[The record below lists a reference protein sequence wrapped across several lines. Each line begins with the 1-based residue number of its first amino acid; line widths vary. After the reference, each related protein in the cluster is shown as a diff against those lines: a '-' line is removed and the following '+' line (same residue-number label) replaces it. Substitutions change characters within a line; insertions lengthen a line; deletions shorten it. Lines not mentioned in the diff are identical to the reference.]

1 MAGPGGGSRGGG
13 FGGGSRGGGFGGGR
27 SGGFGGGSRGS
38 FGGGHHHHHGHY
50 YGGWGWGWRPR
61 RYYYGGGGCLGG
73 LLGLMIAPVIM
84 IAFAFI
90 MIMSALGTLFSGGG
104 VHYNERAFQDYAA
117 MQYEAKFGNSGDAYE
132 DNLLVVFL
140 TNEEAD
146 GYYTIAWIGDNVRME
161 ISDMFGNEYTTF
173 GRAML
178 NSINSED
185 YTYSLSS
192 NLARAMEKMT
202 AAVESLGLDSGF
214 YDHYSHAR
222 SPESHVTNFTSLSI
236 NENTVERSLK
246 EFTESTGIPAVI
258 VIDSMEKVFG
268 VGFSRDDVITILIGL
283 LFLGVAIFLIVQAVK
298 GYKEGKKK
306 EKEQEEP
313 YNRYA
318 KD

>member
-1 MAGPGGGSRGGG
+1 MP
-13 FGGGSRGGGFGGGR
+13 FI
-27 SGGFGGGSRGS
+27 
-38 FGGGHHHHHGHY
+38 
-50 YGGWGWGWRPR
+50 
-61 RYYYGGGGCLGG
+61 LI
-73 LLGLMIAPVIM
+73 L
-84 IAFAFI
+84 FAVI
-90 MIMSALGTLFSGGG
+90 MIMSSLGTLISGGG
-104 VHYNERAFQDYAA
+104 VHYNERVFQDYAA
-117 MQYEAKFGNSGDAYE
+117 MQYEAEFGNSGDAYE

-146 GYYTIAWIGDNVRME
+146 GYYTIAWIGDNVKTE
-161 ISDMFGNEYTTF
+161 ISDMFGNEYTAF

-178 NSINSED
+178 DSIGDD

-202 AAVESLGLDSGF
+202 DAIESRGLDSGF
-214 YDHYSHAR
+214 YDHYSHER
-222 SPESHVTNFTSLSI
+222 SPESHVTNFSTI
-236 NENTVERSLK
+236 NVNENTVERSLK
-246 EFTESTGIPAVI
+246 EFTESAGIPVVI

-268 VGFSRDDVITILIGL
+268 KSFSRDDLITITIGL
-283 LFLGVAIFLIVQAVK
+283 IFLGFAIFLIVQAVK

>member
-1 MAGPGGGSRGGG
+1 
-13 FGGGSRGGGFGGGR
+13 
-27 SGGFGGGSRGS
+27 
-38 FGGGHHHHHGHY
+38 
-50 YGGWGWGWRPR
+50 
-61 RYYYGGGGCLGG
+61 
-73 LLGLMIAPVIM
+73 MIAPVIM

-104 VHYNERAFQDYAA
+104 VHYNERVFQDYAA
-117 MQYEAKFGNSGDAYE
+117 MQYEAEFGDSGDAYE
-132 DNLLVVFL
+132 DNLLIVFL

-161 ISDMFGNEYTTF
+161 ISDLFGNEYTTF
-173 GRAML
+173 GRVMID
-178 NSINSED
+178 SIGED

-202 AAVESLGLDSGF
+202 DYVERQGLDSGF

-222 SPESHVTNFTSLSI
+222 SPESHVTNLSTI
-236 NENTVERSLK
+236 NVNENTVERSLT

-258 VIDSMEKVFG
+258 VIDSMENVFG

-298 GYKEGKKK
+298 GYKESKKK

>member
-1 MAGPGGGSRGGG
+1 
-13 FGGGSRGGGFGGGR
+13 
-27 SGGFGGGSRGS
+27 
-38 FGGGHHHHHGHY
+38 
-50 YGGWGWGWRPR
+50 
-61 RYYYGGGGCLGG
+61 
-73 LLGLMIAPVIM
+73 
-84 IAFAFI
+84 
-90 MIMSALGTLFSGGG
+90 
-104 VHYNERAFQDYAA
+104 
-117 MQYEAKFGNSGDAYE
+117 MQYEAEFGNTGDAYE
-132 DNLLVVFL
+132 DNLLIVFL

-202 AAVESLGLDSGF
+202 AAVENLGLDSGF
-214 YDHYSHAR
+214 YDHYSHER
-222 SPESHVTNFTSLSI
+222 SPESHVANFTSLSI

-298 GYKEGKKK
+298 GYKESKNKKN
-306 EKEQEEP
+306 EEEEP